1 MHLLLLWGGCC
12 RMSVLWFKKLLFILD
27 QMECWLVNIYYL
39 ASAVP
44 CLKYIFSPA
53 WCLTPWTFSEI
64 PNLLICHF
72 QVLKQHTHIICY
84 RRIFVLIFHNHVNS
98 CSCSIIHFIPGNVL
112 EANAFGDCTTTFWIP
127 LGISKT
133 TLFWDHLCLF
143 STTASPHS
151 SFICRQI
158 KAPTLLNFAFS
169 YVLIYSP
176 LSQFVFPIFP

>member
-1 MHLLLLWGGCC
+1 MFNSLNIFRDTKSSHLPL
-12 RMSVLWFKKLLFILD
+12 S
-27 QMECWLVNIYYL
+27 
-39 ASAVP
+39 SA
-44 CLKYIFSPA
+44 KTAYSR
-53 WCLTPWTFSEI
+53 
-64 PNLLICHF
+64 NLR
-72 QVLKQHTHIICY
+72 Y

-127 LGISKT
+127 LGILKT
-133 TLFWDHLCLF
+133 TLFWGHLCLF

-151 SFICRQI
+151 LFICRQI